1 MNYQCE
7 THLGVVVL
15 VLAAAE
21 RDEAPCDDD
30 GHDADDEGEDGGEQ
44 EDLPLALLQI
54 LIDR

>member
-1 MNYQCE
+1 MNYQSE

-30 GHDADDEGEDGGEQ
+30 GHDADDEGEDGGEE
-44 EDLPLALLQI
+44 EDPPLALLQ
-54 LIDR
+54 LAVDR